1 MHFYACLFLFFYFL
15 FHCFVLF
22 FFICFVCSCLSLR
35 YYFNYVS
42 FLLYHTSLSF
52 ILYFCFVFPWFY
64 SLSHLSFHYFSSSP
78 LFFRFLFLIII
89 PSLLSILSMLVS
101 DSNFVQFSRFSAV
114 LRYCCSFPAF
124 LCPSPFADFPR
135 LFANSTS
142 HFPKVNK

>member
-1 MHFYACLFLFFYFL
+1 MLVYFCFSIFSSIVLFYSFLYVLFVLVFLFVIILTMFL
-15 FHCFVLF
+15 S
-22 FFICFVCSCLSLR
+22 CSTI
-35 YYFNYVS
+35 V
-42 FLLYHTSLSF
+42 SF
-52 ILYFCFVFPWFY
+52 ILYFCFVFTWFY